1 MAEKDVHPYLN
12 HSGPIAFAHRGGA
25 GDWPENTM
33 PAFAGA
39 IALGFTYVETDAHV
53 TADGVVLAFHDDR
66 LDRVTSMAGRINELP
81 WSEVSRALVDDAE
94 PIPLLE
100 DILES
105 WPEIRVNIDAKSDEV
120 VEPLADLLTRL
131 GCLDRVCIGSFSDSR
146 LERLREVL
154 GPDLCTSMGPRAVAR
169 VKATSYRL
177 GSAVPPGDC
186 LQVPVSS
193 RGITLVDD
201 RFIRRARAIGVPVH
215 IWTID
220 DAVEMNRLLDMGA
233 DGIMTDRPAVLKS
246 VLVQRGDCS

>member
-1 MAEKDVHPYLN
+1 MAEKVVHPYLSHN
-12 HSGPIAFAHRGGA
+12 GPIAFAHRGGA

-66 LDRVTSMAGRINELP
+66 LDRVTSMAGRINDLP
-81 WSEVSRALVDDAE
+81 WNEVSRALVDNAE
-94 PIPLLE
+94 PIPRLAE
-100 DILES
+100 ILES

-120 VEPLADLLTRL
+120 VEPLADLLKRI
-131 GCLDRVCIGSFSDSR
+131 GCLDRVCIGSFSDAR
-146 LERLREVL
+146 LERLRVLL

-177 GSAVPPGDC
+177 GNAVPPGDC

-220 DAVEMNRLLDMGA
+220 DEVEMKRLLDMGV

-246 VLVQRGDCS
+246 VLVERGQWA